1 MNTLNSLETNT
12 ARQLLT
18 EIIAEM
24 KTLDDN
30 LTKMEELLFE
40 IEKKYN
46 DMDEIIESLK
56 KQIK

>member
-1 MNTLNSLETNT
+1 LNSLETTT
-12 ARQLLT
+12 ARQLLA

>member
-1 MNTLNSLETNT
+1 MNSLETNS
-12 ARQLLT
+12 ARQLLA

-46 DMDEIIESLK
+46 EMDQIIESLK
-56 KQIK
+56 NQIK